1 MHASPPPVPC
11 APCDGAPQDIVGDA
25 YLPRGRA
32 QQWTDCSVLGAQS
45 MHAGGG
51 HNGLVGLRL
60 NVTIALAAA
69 NARAGQEYQLW
80 VRGPQPRALGKP
92 VQALQ
97 VASIH
102 ATVPRL
108 AHYRGAPSAC
118 QKRGFVSR
126 LMSCA
131 AAAS

>member
-1 MHASPPPVPC
+1 
-11 APCDGAPQDIVGDA
+11 
-25 YLPRGRA
+25 
-32 QQWTDCSVLGAQS
+32 

-51 HNGLVGLRL
+51 HKWLDGLRL
-60 NVTIALAAA
+60 NVSIALEAA

-80 VRGPQPRALGKP
+80 VRGPQPRALGKL

-108 AHYRGAPSAC
+108 AHIVVLRVNVKYIG
-118 QKRGFVSR
+118 
-126 LMSCA
+126 SCRDSYVVLLLTA
-131 AAAS
+131 RPV

>member
-1 MHASPPPVPC
+1 
-11 APCDGAPQDIVGDA
+11 
-25 YLPRGRA
+25 
-32 QQWTDCSVLGAQS
+32 

-51 HNGLVGLRL
+51 HNGLDGLRL
-60 NVTIALAAA
+60 NVSIALEAA

-108 AHYRGAPSAC
+108 AHIVVHRVHVKDVG
-118 QKRGFVSR
+118 SR
-126 LMSCA
+126 RDS
-131 AAAS
+131 

>member
-1 MHASPPPVPC
+1 MHAS
-11 APCDGAPQDIVGDA
+11 
-25 YLPRGRA
+25 
-32 QQWTDCSVLGAQS
+32 
-45 MHAGGG
+45 GG
-51 HNGLVGLRL
+51 HKWLDGLRL
-60 NVTIALAAA
+60 NVSIALEAA

-108 AHYRGAPSAC
+108 APIIVVHRVHVKDVG
-118 QKRGFVSR
+118 SR
-126 LMSCA
+126 RDS
-131 AAAS
+131 